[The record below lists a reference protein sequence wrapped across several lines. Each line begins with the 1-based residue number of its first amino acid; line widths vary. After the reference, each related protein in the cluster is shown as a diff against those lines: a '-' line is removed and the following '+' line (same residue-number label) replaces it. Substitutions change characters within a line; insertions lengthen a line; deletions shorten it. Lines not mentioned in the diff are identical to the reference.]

1 MLKGVTNGGSEKIC
15 TICLIN
21 RLLPSSKNPHFQN
34 AAKCTT
40 CLVKMSFICMRMKNY
55 FISKAELLTS
65 FSCRGPGELGNGLL
79 SYQFW
84 CKYEVPAVSRE
95 PSPQTKYSPSPP
107 MTDSPSP
114 RALLLTIQFSLGGTI
129 LTLHRSLTKN
139 ANQCVK
145 SSLSTPLLFDTEL
158 AASHYLRASQLAP
171 SICSGQP
178 SLTWAVP
185 AFKQKPSGFC
195 LSSSDR
201 H

>member
-1 MLKGVTNGGSEKIC
+1 MAY
-15 TICLIN
+15 CL
-21 RLLPSSKNPHFQN
+21 
-34 AAKCTT
+34 T
-40 CLVKMSFICMRMKNY
+40 CFGANMRCLQ
-55 FISKAELLTS
+55 S
-65 FSCRGPGELGNGLL
+65 LG
-79 SYQFW
+79 
-84 CKYEVPAVSRE
+84 E

-107 MTDSPSP
+107 ITDNPSP
-114 RALLLTIQFSLGGTI
+114 RAMILTIQFSLGGTI

-158 AASHYLRASQLAP
+158 AASHYPRASQLAP

-185 AFKQKPSGFC
+185 AFKQKPIGHC

-201 H
+201 HLLAFMQIKHCITYSRF